1 MDKGKKKKF
10 EKIDSNK
17 DGVISEEEFEQAA
30 DEISGSKEEG
40 VRKEDLNWFMRMIT
54 LGDRFDPKDFFD
66 RFKKSSV
73 EFIVIF
79 SGILLS
85 FYVEQQWTVSE
96 GRADR
101 IQNLESLAAEV
112 DEMLT
117 YTKGRIEEMKW
128 VSEMYQKQYERW
140 DDDDRLVFVEFIE
153 DTDGDGKLGPP
164 NDVFHVPMSLY
175 FNRNPFD
182 PPRATYDAIKL
193 DGTFRL
199 LDPRVARK
207 MTDVYDGTD
216 LKYLIENTDKLEQG
230 SIDRVQ
236 DRIYDKWIKDLD
248 FVDLERTD
256 FWVNNR
262 KYIQKDKLLKYNLFK
277 RIDLWNYQVLDQL
290 EDYKKELLEGK
301 TLLDSVLAVRES
313 EIEIIYWVINSK
325 E

>member
-1 MDKGKKKKF
+1 MDKGKKNKF
-10 EKIDSNK
+10 DKIDSNK
-17 DGVISEEEFEQAA
+17 DGVISEEEFEQGA
-30 DEISGSKEEG
+30 DETSDSEG
-40 VRKEDLNWFMRMIT
+40 VRKEELNWFMRMIT

-66 RFKKSSV
+66 RLKKSSV
-73 EFIVIF
+73 EFLVIF

-101 IQNLESLAAEV
+101 IQNLESLSAEV
-112 DEMLT
+112 DEMIT
-117 YTKGRIEEMKW
+117 YTDGRIVETKW

-140 DDDDRLVFVEFIE
+140 DDDDPLVFVEFIE

-164 NDVFHVPMSLY
+164 NDDFHSPMAIYL
-175 FNRNPFD
+175 NRDPFD

-199 LDPRVARK
+199 LAPMVARK

-216 LKYLIENTDKLEQG
+216 LKYLIENTDKLEQAF
-230 SIDRVQ
+230 IDRVQ
-236 DRIYDKWIKDLD
+236 DRIYNKWINELD
-248 FVDLERTD
+248 YVDFDETA

-262 KYIQKDKLLKYNLFK
+262 KYIQNDKLLKYNLFK
-277 RIDLWNYQVLDQL
+277 RIDLWDYQVLGQL
-290 EDYKKELLEGK
+290 ELYKKELLEGK
-301 TLLDSVLAVRES
+301 KLLDSVLGVRNS

-325 E
+325 D